1 MANPSFGA
9 TMLKDPHTP
18 SGRSMGQAV
27 INLRRIEYLKGIPQ
41 SEAEALAEV
50 SELRHYPD
58 RATVYNQGE
67 KLPGVFVVV
76 QGALKVFRTDG
87 RGRVQVIKILQPGE
101 CVGEVPV
108 FDGGPASSS
117 AEAHGETECWMI
129 PGQALQRMTHANPV
143 VGEAMIQ
150 HFAAKVRHLVEL
162 VETLSLH
169 SVPERVGQLIL
180 EYQGR
185 NPGRALVEF
194 KETQEDLAQCIG
206 ASREA
211 FSRALRLLADLGL
224 IQSTFP
230 VVRIMDVAKL
240 QRYARG

>member
-1 MANPSFGA
+1 MS
-9 TMLKDPHTP
+9 
-18 SGRSMGQAV
+18 QALV
-27 INLRRIEYLKGIPQ
+27 NLRRIDYLAGLPAA
-41 SEAEALAEV
+41 EAEELAAV
-50 SELRHYPD
+50 SELKRYAD
-58 RATVYNQGE
+58 GATVFTQGE
-67 KLPGVFVVV
+67 HMPGVFVVV
-76 QGALKVFRTDG
+76 QGALKCFRTDG
-87 RGRVQVIKILQPGE
+87 RGKVQVIDILQPGT
-101 CVGEVPV
+101 CVGEVQV
-108 FDGGPASSS
+108 FDGGQAASG
-117 AEAHGETECWMI
+117 AEAHGETECWLI
-129 PGQALQRMTHANPV
+129 PASALRQMTSRDHAV
-143 VGEAMIQ
+143 AMCMIQ
-150 HFAAKVRHLVEL
+150 HFAGKVRHLISL

-230 VVRIMDVAKL
+230 VVRILDIQKL

>member
-1 MANPSFGA
+1 
-9 TMLKDPHTP
+9 
-18 SGRSMGQAV
+18 MGQAV
-27 INLRRIEYLKGIPQ
+27 VNLRRIDYLAGLPIA
-41 SEAEALAEV
+41 EAEELAAV
-50 SELRHYPD
+50 SELRRYADGAPVF
-58 RATVYNQGE
+58 TQGE
-67 KLPGVFVVV
+67 GMPGVFVVI

-87 RGRVQVIKILQPGE
+87 RGKVQVIDILQPGT
-101 CVGEVPV
+101 CVGEVQV
-108 FDGGPASSS
+108 FDCGLAASG
-117 AEAHGETECWMI
+117 AEAHGETECWLI
-129 PGQALQRMTHANPV
+129 P
-143 VGEAMIQ
+143 AMPLRLMAGRNNAVAMCLIQ
-150 HFAAKVRHLVEL
+150 HFAGKIRHLISL

-169 SVPERVGQLIL
+169 SVPERVAQLIL

-194 KETQEDLAQCIG
+194 RETQEDLAQCIG

-230 VVRIMDVAKL
+230 VVRILDIMKL

>member
-1 MANPSFGA
+1 
-9 TMLKDPHTP
+9 
-18 SGRSMGQAV
+18 MGQAV
-27 INLRRIEYLKGIPQ
+27 VNLRRIDYLAGLPLA
-41 SEAEALAEV
+41 EAEELATV
-50 SELRHYPD
+50 SELRHYAD
-58 RATVYNQGE
+58 GVTIFNQGE
-67 KLPGVFVVV
+67 SIPGVYVVI
-76 QGALKVFRTDG
+76 QGAIKVFRTDG
-87 RGRVQVIKILQPGE
+87 RGKVQVIDILQPGT
-101 CVGEVPV
+101 CVGEVQV
-108 FDGGPASSS
+108 FDGGPAASG
-117 AEAHGETECWMI
+117 AEAHGETECWLI
-129 PGQALQRMTHANPV
+129 PANALRQMASRDHAV
-143 VGEAMIQ
+143 AMCMIQ
-150 HFAAKVRHLVEL
+150 HFAGKIRHLIAL

-169 SVPERVGQLIL
+169 SVPERVGQLVL

-230 VVRIMDVAKL
+230 VVRILDIQKL